1 MGVGHGFGL
10 RVLNA
15 HLAGDERLGRRIEE
29 TVELIHRGGVTTIGD
44 PGYGMSDLDHY
55 LETLLSVHEGG
66 DVPIRQYLIPAIGR
80 YRLEYGPA
88 FAPLLPA
95 LLLALL
101 QVLCSCRPS
110 LCVPEPAGQPVGV

>member
-10 RVLNA
+10 RVLNP

-29 TVELIHRGGVTTIGD
+29 TVELIHRDGAPPSAT

-66 DVPIRQYLIPAIGR
+66 DVPFRQYPIPAIGR
-80 YRLEYGPA
+80 YRLEDGPD

-101 QVLCSCRPS
+101 QVLRSCRPS